1 MFRCQMCDTVVP
13 AGTRANKVVVAS
25 RPRTYA
31 SRGGGDRGNFR
42 GRFREPQPAFDKGGT
57 GREIVRELS
66 VCDNCAKQ
74 HADEAALQVEAEATV
89 EIAEQASEPVAEQ
102 SES

>member
-31 SRGGGDRGNFR
+31 SRGGGERGGFR
-42 GRFREPQPAFDKGGT
+42 GRFREPRPEFDKGGT

-66 VCDNCAKQ
+66 VCGNCAKQ
-74 HADEAALQVEAEATV
+74 HADE
-89 EIAEQASEPVAEQ
+89 VAEQ
-102 SES
+102 TAAETEVTEAVAEPSES